1 MKSLVTFERA
11 MYSHRSSCSGRK
23 MPKGVSVASGLKSW
37 SAALVLVRLR
47 PRRENGPDIHRRLGV
62 DRDPQ
67 GVLGPIGLGVDLL
80 QLLEDGV
87 GLRDSFWGR
96 HLATLVRRKPSRLS
110 FVLIVCWVG
119 NSASV

>member
-47 PRRENGPDIHRRLGV
+47 PRRENGPMLTVALASIEIRRV
-62 DRDPQ
+62 SSARSAS
-67 GVLGPIGLGVDLL
+67 GLTCL

-87 GLRDSFWGR
+87 GLLDSFWGR
-96 HLATLVRRKPSRLS
+96 HLATLVRR
-110 FVLIVCWVG
+110 
-119 NSASV
+119 

>member
-1 MKSLVTFERA
+1 
-11 MYSHRSSCSGRK
+11 

-47 PRRENGPDIHRRLGV
+47 PRRENGPILTVALASIEIRRV
-62 DRDPQ
+62 SSARSAC
-67 GVLGPIGLGVDLL
+67 GVDLL

-87 GLRDSFWGR
+87 GLLDSFWGR

-110 FVLIVCWVG
+110 LVLIVCWVG